1 MERPLGRP
9 AQAHAGQPGP
19 QHPHLR
25 ARQPLSALP
34 LLQDEAHLGEELYTI
49 SGFPARKAT
58 LGVSRPSGRCSSEH
72 VLARTTQ
79 MDPRVSE
86 QLGVQWDAL
95 HGLGFRASWGGA
107 GV

>member
-1 MERPLGRP
+1 MRAPGVSVSVAPWQGVLQGGKEGSTERPLGRP

-25 ARQPLSALP
+25 TWQPLSALP

-58 LGVSRPSGRCSSEH
+58 LGVSRPS
-72 VLARTTQ
+72 
-79 MDPRVSE
+79 
-86 QLGVQWDAL
+86 
-95 HGLGFRASWGGA
+95 
-107 GV
+107 